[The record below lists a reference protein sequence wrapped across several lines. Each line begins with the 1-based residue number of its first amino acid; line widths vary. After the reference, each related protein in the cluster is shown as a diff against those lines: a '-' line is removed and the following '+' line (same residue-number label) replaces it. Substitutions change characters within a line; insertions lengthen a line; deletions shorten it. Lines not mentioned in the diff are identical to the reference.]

1 MNPHKSMN
9 IKKNVNIEIDYQNK
23 ILWLEIGSYD
33 ELYYSYETICNFHD
47 SLENIKN
54 VIETEKLT
62 HVFFKSP
69 NKKVWSMGGD
79 LEMFLNCINNNDVNQ
94 LKDYAYKCVKS
105 VHEINNGFRTNAIVV
120 AVVEGNAFGGGFE
133 CALSTH
139 YIIAEEHVKF
149 SFPESL
155 FGTFPGMGA
164 YSFLTRKVGFF
175 KAEEM
180 INSSQKWDTSEMYNL
195 SLINHIAKTQN
206 GIKEALELK
215 SKNAF
220 IRKNQFE
227 TVCSNLKVD
236 ELLEIVDIWIH
247 QVMSLGTDKIDFMRK
262 LIDAQKKRVLPL
274 D

>member
-1 MNPHKSMN
+1 MN

-23 ILWLEIGSYD
+23 ILWLEIGSCD
-33 ELYYSYETICNFHD
+33 ELYYSYETICNFYD

-54 VIETEKLT
+54 IIETEKLT

-94 LKDYAYKCVKS
+94 LRDYAYKCVKS

-120 AVVEGNAFGGGFE
+120 SVIEGNAFGGGFE

-139 YIIAEEHVKF
+139 YIVAEENVKF

-195 SLINHIAKTQN
+195 NLINHIAKTQN

-247 QVMSLGTDKIDFMRK
+247 QVMSLGTDKIEFMRK